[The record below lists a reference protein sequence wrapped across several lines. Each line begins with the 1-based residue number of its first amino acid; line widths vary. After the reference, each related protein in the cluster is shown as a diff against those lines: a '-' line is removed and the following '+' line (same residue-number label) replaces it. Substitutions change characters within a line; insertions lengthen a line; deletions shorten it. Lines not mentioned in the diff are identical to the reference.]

1 MGLGESLPRGYN
13 GILSELERARQSLS
27 WLFNEHNS
35 NRLLE
40 EENMNDSKSNLI
52 RQSGVAMLRL
62 FGVGAVAF
70 LGAWLAIGL
79 AARPE
84 AANTEPVPIVLN
96 ADTANSGKAISL
108 ATGVVDENVE
118 GLFVLDHLSGNLQC
132 WVINPKTGGVAAIFA
147 ASPVVDMGLD
157 KGGDTDFVMC
167 TGGVNFTGR
176 GRTGNARP
184 ANVICYVADGN
195 SGKVVGYSLVFDR
208 QAAIRGDT
216 QGGLLEVVCRGFARD
231 AGAIRDQ

>member
-1 MGLGESLPRGYN
+1 M
-13 GILSELERARQSLS
+13 
-27 WLFNEHNS
+27 
-35 NRLLE
+35 
-40 EENMNDSKSNLI
+40 NMNEAKSNLMRKTGMAVI
-52 RQSGVAMLRL
+52 SLS
-62 FGVGAVAF
+62 GVGAVAF
-70 LGAWLAIGL
+70 LGAFLAIRL
-79 AARPE
+79 ASLSESGTTDAS
-84 AANTEPVPIVLN
+84 VPIVLN
-96 ADTANSGKAISL
+96 ADTANSGKAVSL
-108 ATGVVDENVE
+108 ATGLVDEDVE

-147 ASPVVDMGLD
+147 ASPATDMGLD

-167 TGGVNFTGR
+167 TGGVNFTAR

-216 QGGLLEVVCRGFARD
+216 QGGLLEVVCRGFARE
-231 AGAIRDQ
+231 AGQIRDQ

>member
-1 MGLGESLPRGYN
+1 MNESN
-13 GILSELERARQSLS
+13 T
-27 WLFNEHNS
+27 
-35 NRLLE
+35 
-40 EENMNDSKSNLI
+40 KLI
-52 RQSGVAMLRL
+52 RQMGGAVMRL
-62 FGVGAVAF
+62 LGIGAVAF
-70 LGAWLAIGL
+70 LGAWLAIDL
-79 AARPE
+79 ASAPKSQTV
-84 AANTEPVPIVLN
+84 NEPIPIVLN

-108 ATGVVDENVE
+108 ATGLVDENVE

-147 ASPVVDMGLD
+147 ASPATDMGLD
-157 KGGDTDFVMC
+157 KGGDTDYVMC
-167 TGGVNFTGR
+167 TGGVNFTAR

-208 QAAIRGDT
+208 QAAIRGNT
-216 QGGLLEVVCRGFARD
+216 QGGMLEVVCRGFARE